1 MFCIP
6 WSKLSLAQSPSEG
19 FPNIFPLALKNCLQQ
34 QRTEGKKGKRLCVF
48 DTALYIS
55 PVKAKKTDKQKP
67 KNLSQEFSLW
77 VLNTIAWGIA
87 TGNEPD

>member
-1 MFCIP
+1 M
-6 WSKLSLAQSPSEG
+6 KE
-19 FPNIFPLALKNCLQQ
+19 
-34 QRTEGKKGKRLCVF
+34 QRGKGSVYL
-48 DTALYIS
+48 TAALYIF
-55 PVKAKKTDKQKP
+55 PVKAKKTDKQKS